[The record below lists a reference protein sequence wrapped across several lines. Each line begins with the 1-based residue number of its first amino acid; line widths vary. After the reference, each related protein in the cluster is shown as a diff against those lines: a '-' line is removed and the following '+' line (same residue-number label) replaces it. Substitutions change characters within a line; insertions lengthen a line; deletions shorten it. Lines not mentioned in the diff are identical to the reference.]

1 MTGRSAASCH
11 LLHKEISMIKTVLV
25 PATGTD
31 ADDAAFAAALDV
43 ARRFT
48 AHLDVLHVRI
58 DPAEAAGALI
68 ADVSGAMVSANLI
81 DRLEEECAQIE
92 EKARKSFEAFC
103 QREGLVI
110 DAAPSTPPVVGIA
123 WHREIGRE
131 SYWLAEYGRTSDLL
145 VVGRPVVNRGVMP
158 ETLEAALFDSGRPLF
173 IPAAVPVA
181 AETIAIAWKSTR
193 EAARAVGAAMPFLTQ
208 AKRVAILTAAED
220 DHTDNSDAARLLATL
235 RRHDIAAEAHQLR
248 PGSRSAAETLLAA
261 ASEIGAGLLVMGG
274 YGHSRLRELVF
285 GGVTERVIRDAAL
298 PVLIAH

>member
-1 MTGRSAASCH
+1 
-11 LLHKEISMIKTVLV
+11 MIKTVLV

-31 ADDAAFAAALDV
+31 ADDAVFSAALGI

-68 ADVSGAMVSANLI
+68 ADVSGAMVSASLI

-92 EKARKSFEAFC
+92 DRARKSFEAFC
-103 QREGLVI
+103 QRERLVV
-110 DAAPSTPPVVGIA
+110 DAPPSAPQAVAVA

-145 VVGRPVVNRGVMP
+145 VVGRPVGNRGVMP
-158 ETLEAALFDSGRPLF
+158 ETLEAALFDSGRPLL
-173 IPAAVPVA
+173 IPGAAPAGADTV
-181 AETIAIAWKSTR
+181 AIAWKSTR
-193 EAARAVGAAMPFLTQ
+193 EAARAVGAAMPFLVQ

-220 DHTDNSDAARLLATL
+220 DRAEHSDAARLLATL
-235 RRHDIAAEAHQLR
+235 RRHDIAAEARQLR
-248 PGSRSAAETLLAA
+248 PGSRSAADALLAE

-298 PVLIAH
+298 AVLMAH